1 MDNKYEGYEKY
12 MDRGTVESRYKYEI
26 ESAASNKESKVSKEL
41 LDERNAFEKEY
52 KETTDRV
59 SSLIALGGIVATI
72 LGVIISTGSA
82 GFWGFMFG
90 LFILGPII
98 PGAFVGI
105 GKLYEYIREKGLKKQ
120 LDSMRQ
126 HIKDVEAEIY
136 SEVDENVKKKLESY
150 HRNVNQVV
158 QKVSANPSN
167 IDPMVDHSVEMF
179 KRMISH
185 ADSDSSK
192 KFIECNFTYV
202 VTVTDIKYLY
212 DSDYTNPRDDFN
224 FEKQRFRNLQY
235 DYECEGFALA
245 LAQAVSNKM
254 KSLYPPNTLNMS
266 TSNVDAKVT
275 IKFKAPN
282 DNFVVARD
290 IF

>member
-1 MDNKYEGYEKY
+1 MNMNYEGYEKY

-26 ESAASNKESKVSKEL
+26 KSAASNKESKVSKEL
-41 LDERNAFEKEY
+41 FDELKAFEKEY
-52 KETTDRV
+52 KETTDKV
-59 SSLIALGGIVATI
+59 SVLILIGGFVAAI
-72 LGVIISTGSA
+72 LGIIISIKSA

-90 LFILGPII
+90 LFILATII
-98 PGAFVGI
+98 LGVALGVWH
-105 GKLYEYIREKGLKKQ
+105 LYGYVREKRLKKQ

-126 HIKDVEAEIY
+126 HIKDVETKIY
-136 SEVDENVKKKLESY
+136 SEVDENFKKKIESY

-158 QKVSANPSN
+158 QKITANPSN

-185 ADSDSSK
+185 AVSDSSK

-245 LAQAVSNKM
+245 LAQAVVNKM
-254 KSLYPPNTLNMS
+254 KMSYPPNTLNI
-266 TSNVDAKVT
+266 TIRNVDSKVT
-275 IKFKAPN
+275 MSFKAPN
-282 DNFVVARD
+282 ENFVVARD

>member
-12 MDRGTVESRYKYEI
+12 MDRGTVETRYKYEI
-26 ESAASNKESKVSKEL
+26 KSAASNKESKVSKEL
-41 LDERNAFEKEY
+41 FDERKAFEKEY

-59 SSLIALGGIVATI
+59 SSLIALGGNVATI

-98 PGAFVGI
+98 PGAFMGI
-105 GKLYEYIREKGLKKQ
+105 SKLYGYIREKRLKKQ

-126 HIKDVEAEIY
+126 HIKEVEAEIY
-136 SEVDENVKKKLESY
+136 SEVDENIKKKLESY

-158 QKVSANPSN
+158 QKVAANPSN
-167 IDPMVDHSVEMF
+167 IDPMVDYSVEMF

-192 KFIECNFTYV
+192 KFIECNFMYV
-202 VTVTDIKYLY
+202 VTTTDIKYLY
-212 DSDYTNPRDDFN
+212 DSEYTNPRDDFN